1 MVRKENIHGDII
13 YRNEQGEFHRENGPA
28 IKYSDG
34 GKAWF
39 INGKRHRVH
48 EPAEDYPGGSKA
60 WWKNGLRHRVGGPA
74 QECAN
79 GDKYWWKNNK
89 RHRLN
94 APAIID
100 KTFNSYSYYEFGIFI
115 K

>member
-39 INGKRHRVH
+39 INGKRHRVGG
-48 EPAEDYPGGSKA
+48 PAEDYLEVKA
-60 WWKNGLRHRVGGPA
+60 WWKNG
-74 QECAN
+74 
-79 GDKYWWKNNK
+79 K

-94 APAIID
+94 APASLNDLLSI
-100 KTFNSYSYYEFGIFI
+100 KEYWEFGKFI
-115 K
+115 R